1 MDKKELLEKQA
12 AEVFTPS
19 QPITD
24 PKLFSGRQELLEQ
37 LKGFV
42 NVSGRNFVFYGER
55 GVGKTSFYNILFK
68 NSKAQ
73 MHTCSKRDDF
83 VTIFLNI
90 LSRLGEQF
98 TDDERKALAEAGYS
112 FGADKVWSVS
122 SKMGAENVYKPVAEQ
137 KLNLGFLINKFKNL
151 QKPIDVIILDE
162 FQNIDSPE
170 IQTDIIEVVK
180 GISDNNIK
188 TQIAIV
194 GVATSDEELL
204 TSPEYPQYKMRHFI
218 AAEIP
223 EMNLEELK
231 DIVNKRQDRFKIRF
245 GEEEKEW
252 IARIS
257 SGSPS
262 VTHSLALGSTLSWI
276 TRKVVK
282 VASNLLILTANPT
295 VANIVGT
302 LFGLNIQKVNINV
315 ERADLVSAVAN
326 WIKIFHSNNKL
337 ASKSYVD
344 ILQSSDAGTV
354 QKLLIML
361 AENNDN
367 PSPVGKI
374 AKSLHVDATKIKKLI
389 NNKLKFFVKRI
400 DHDKYIL
407 AAQSFRPYIRS
418 WDYLKA
424 QDPESYA
431 KTLKSLSA
439 PD

>member
-1 MDKKELLEKQA
+1 MDKQELLEKQA

-19 QPITD
+19 QPITN
-24 PKLFSGRQELLEQ
+24 PKLFSGRQELLDQ

-68 NSKAQ
+68 KSKVQ

-122 SKMGAENVYKPVAEQ
+122 SKVGAENVYKPVAEQ

-151 QKPIDVIILDE
+151 QKPIDIIILDE
-162 FQNIDSPE
+162 FQNIESPE

-223 EMNLEELK
+223 EMNMEELK
-231 DIVNKRQDRFKIRF
+231 DIVNKRQELFRIHF

-262 VTHSLALGSTLSWI
+262 VTHSLALWSILSWI
-276 TRKVVK
+276 TRNVAKIVVNFLGL
-282 VASNLLILTANPT
+282 VP
-295 VANIVGT
+295 VVGV
-302 LFGLNIQKVNINV
+302 FFAPSIQAVNINID
-315 ERADLVSAVAN
+315 RADLVSAVVN
-326 WIKIFHSNNKL
+326 WIKIFHSSYKQV
-337 ASKSYVD
+337 SKKYVD
-344 ILQSSDAGTV
+344 ILQTRDSETV
-354 QKLLIML
+354 RKLLVIL
-361 AENNDN
+361 AENKAH
-367 PSPVGKI
+367 PLPMGKI
-374 AKSLHVDATKIKKLI
+374 ARGLHIDAAKIKRLI
-389 NNKLKFFVKRI
+389 SNKLKLFVKPI
-400 DHDKYIL
+400 DDDKYMLIN
-407 AAQSFRPYIRS
+407 QSLQAYIRS
-418 WDYLKA
+418 WEYLKVHDA
-424 QDPESYA
+424 ESYA
-431 KTLKSLSA
+431 TTLKSLSA
-439 PD
+439 TD